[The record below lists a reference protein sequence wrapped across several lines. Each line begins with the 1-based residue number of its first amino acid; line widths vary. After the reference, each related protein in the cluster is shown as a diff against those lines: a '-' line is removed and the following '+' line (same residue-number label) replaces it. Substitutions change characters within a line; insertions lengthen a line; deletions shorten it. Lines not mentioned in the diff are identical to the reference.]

1 MGFWQRVWAA
11 NLPAAKRLLFWSLR
25 RNPQLSALF
34 HTTFA
39 VTKIQGGS
47 AANVLPETARAT
59 VDARLLQGDTGEK
72 ILDYLKALTADLPV
86 TVEMSSCQQPS
97 PLSPYQGNIY
107 QTVVSA
113 VEEIYGRIS
122 CIPVILPALV
132 DAGTPDCRESL
143 LEYLQEQRLEEPK
156 YVFASHPHADHIG
169 SMAAVIDAFGC
180 QTFVMPDMVS
190 YTRAFET
197 MLDSVERCGAE
208 TRLGQAGDTFELGQ
222 AQLELLWPAKGY
234 EADDA
239 NNISLV
245 IRVTYGPYSFLLTGD
260 AETPVEK
267 EFASSA
273 APVTVLKAGH
283 HGSKTSSSK
292 TLLDVIQPEYCVV
305 SVGAGNS
312 YGHPSQEV
320 LDRLERMG
328 CQIYRTDLQG
338 TVVVRVEEG
347 QLYVDTAR

>member
-1 MGFWQRVWAA
+1 MKKSTKRKIKSRVKKELAA
-11 NLPAAKRLLFWSLR
+11 LLAAAAAFLYYAVSQYLAPAAPPGELEVHFID
-25 RNPQLSALF
+25 
-34 HTTFA
+34 
-39 VTKIQGGS
+39 VG
-47 AANVLPETARAT
+47 
-59 VDARLLQGDTGEK
+59 QGDAVLLRCDGE
-72 ILDYLKALTADLPV
+72 
-86 TVEMSSCQQPS
+86 S
-97 PLSPYQGNIY
+97 
-107 QTVVSA
+107 
-113 VEEIYGRIS
+113 
-122 CIPVILPALV
+122 ALV

-245 IRVTYGPYSFLLTGD
+245 IRVTYGPYSD
-260 AETPVEK
+260 RK
-267 EFASSA
+267 S
-273 APVTVLKAGH
+273 
-283 HGSKTSSSK
+283 
-292 TLLDVIQPEYCVV
+292 VV
-305 SVGAGNS
+305 
-312 YGHPSQEV
+312 
-320 LDRLERMG
+320 
-328 CQIYRTDLQG
+328 
-338 TVVVRVEEG
+338 
-347 QLYVDTAR
+347 

>member
-1 MGFWQRVWAA
+1 MKKSTKRKIKSRVKKELAA
-11 NLPAAKRLLFWSLR
+11 LLAAAAAVLYYAVSQYLAPAAPPGELEVHFID
-25 RNPQLSALF
+25 
-34 HTTFA
+34 
-39 VTKIQGGS
+39 VG
-47 AANVLPETARAT
+47 
-59 VDARLLQGDTGEK
+59 QGDAVLLRCDGE
-72 ILDYLKALTADLPV
+72 
-86 TVEMSSCQQPS
+86 S
-97 PLSPYQGNIY
+97 
-107 QTVVSA
+107 
-113 VEEIYGRIS
+113 
-122 CIPVILPALV
+122 ALV

>member
-1 MGFWQRVWAA
+1 MKKSTKRKIKSRVKKELAA
-11 NLPAAKRLLFWSLR
+11 LLAAAAAFLYYAVSQYLAPAAPPGELEVHFID
-25 RNPQLSALF
+25 
-34 HTTFA
+34 
-39 VTKIQGGS
+39 VG
-47 AANVLPETARAT
+47 
-59 VDARLLQGDTGEK
+59 QGDAVLLRCDGE
-72 ILDYLKALTADLPV
+72 
-86 TVEMSSCQQPS
+86 S
-97 PLSPYQGNIY
+97 
-107 QTVVSA
+107 
-113 VEEIYGRIS
+113 
-122 CIPVILPALV
+122 ALV

>member
-1 MGFWQRVWAA
+1 MKKSTKRKIKSRVKKELAA
-11 NLPAAKRLLFWSLR
+11 LLAAAAAFLYYAVSQYLAPAAPPGELEVHFID
-25 RNPQLSALF
+25 
-34 HTTFA
+34 
-39 VTKIQGGS
+39 VG
-47 AANVLPETARAT
+47 
-59 VDARLLQGDTGEK
+59 QGD
-72 ILDYLKALTADLPV
+72 
-86 TVEMSSCQQPS
+86 
-97 PLSPYQGNIY
+97 
-107 QTVVSA
+107 A
-113 VEEIYGRIS
+113 VLLRCDGDS
-122 CIPVILPALV
+122 ALV